1 MKWPQIPRPWNPA
14 YHEVYDAMT
23 EQERQASFKI
33 DLALAGLAIL
43 FALCLGGCS
52 KVEKGTDPLSKM
64 LQDPGDT
71 SPAMVS
77 PVGTGTAIREAGEAL
92 VMVDEGTGCQ
102 YLMRHGLTPRM
113 AYSSDGRYVHV
124 GCMVRGFA
132 VEIE

>member
-1 MKWPQIPRPWNPA
+1 MSRG
-14 YHEVYDAMT
+14 
-23 EQERQASFKI
+23 ASTFSN
-33 DLALAGLAIL
+33 DLALAAVALAL
-43 FALCLGGCS
+43 LALLLGGCS

-77 PVGTGTAIREAGEAL
+77 PVGTGTAIREAVGAP
-92 VMVDEGTGCQ
+92 VVVDQGTGCQ
-102 YLMRHGLTPRM
+102 YLGYSGHGLTPRM